1 MSVILVIGM
10 GKSGQWAARLAL
22 KQGYSVLVYD
32 DRDIADSLA
41 HDLRGRVDL
50 LPPGT
55 ARSPV
60 GVEQVILSPGV
71 PPEHNLLQWVE
82 AQGLPVISEIEFAFR
97 AANGRVFAITGSNG
111 KTTTT
116 ALTAHLLRAGGRN
129 AVPCGN
135 YGRPFAQAV
144 LEEDAET
151 DFVLELSSFQ
161 LERIDTF
168 KPRFA
173 AVLNLTPDHLD
184 RYEAVSDYYAA
195 KFNLFR
201 NMDSADIAFVNGD
214 DPETARWTGSFPEQ
228 TMTIGEG
235 QGLVQIQEDGL
246 TLDDERLVNLD
257 ELQLMGRHNL
267 YNAAFAA
274 AMVAAAG
281 IERDAIRSG
290 LCSFVPISHRLE
302 LVGERNGVRFFND
315 SKATNFDSVIKA
327 LNSFDAIR
335 LIAGGKFKGG
345 DFDALL
351 DAGRERVRSAYLIGD
366 SAGLFHDA
374 LAGSWSCTISGTL
387 DQALLDAA
395 RDAVDGDVVLLAPGC
410 ASFDQFAN
418 YEERGDV
425 FRRLVEALP

>member
-1 MSVILVIGM
+1 MSTVLVIGM

-22 KQGYSVLVYD
+22 NQGYSVLVYD
-32 DRDIADSLA
+32 DRDITDSLA

-55 ARSPV
+55 ARSQV
-60 GVEQVILSPGV
+60 GVEQVVLSPGV
-71 PPEHNLLQWVE
+71 PPEHELLRWSVQ
-82 AQGLPVISEIEFAFR
+82 QGLPVISEIEFAFR
-97 AANGRVFAITGSNG
+97 ACTGRVFAITGSNG

-116 ALTAHLLRAGGRN
+116 ALTAHVLQAGGRH

-135 YGRPFAQAV
+135 YGKPFAQAV
-144 LEEDAET
+144 IEEDADT

-161 LERIDTF
+161 LERIETF
-168 KPRFA
+168 RPRFA
-173 AVLNLTPDHLD
+173 AILNLTPDHLD
-184 RYEAVSDYYAA
+184 RYDDVSDYYAA

-201 NMDSADIAFVNGD
+201 NMDSTDIGFINGD
-214 DPETARWTGSFPEQ
+214 DPETARWGASFPEQ
-228 TMTIGEG
+228 TVSIGSGGG
-235 QGLVQIQEDGL
+235 QVRVENDGL
-246 TLDDERLVNLD
+246 TLENEPLVKLG
-257 ELQLMGRHNL
+257 EMQLMGRHNL

-274 AMVAAAG
+274 AMAAAAG
-281 IERDAIRSG
+281 LSRDAIRSG

-302 LVGERNGVRFFND
+302 LVGQRKGVRFFND

-327 LNSFDAIR
+327 LSSFDAIR

-345 DFDALL
+345 DFNELL

-366 SAGLFHDA
+366 SAGVFHDA
-374 LAGSWSCTISGTL
+374 LSTGWSCTISGTL
-387 DQALLDAA
+387 EQALQDAV
-395 RDAVDGDVVLLAPGC
+395 RDAMDGDVVLLAPGC

-418 YEERGDV
+418 YEERGDA